1 MRGILIL
8 LLAIVVPAIFA
19 VYALVRNRRPY
30 PSRGRK
36 LGGEYTNNE
45 PLVELNISGTAF
57 PEDPSSPGKHEPT
70 HPLRRD

>member
-1 MRGILIL
+1 MLIL

-36 LGGEYTNNE
+36 LGGEYTNSE
-45 PLVELNISGTAF
+45 PLVELNISGKAF
-57 PEDPSSPGKHEPT
+57 PEDPGSTGKQDPT
-70 HPLRRD
+70 NPLKRA